1 MANYSKKTENK
12 KEIVDETK
20 HLFDLYSQK
29 RRTWADHAQED
40 KEFRL
45 GKQWSLEQKE
55 TLEARG
61 QAPVVVNRIHP
72 AVETAKALLT
82 ANRPGF
88 RVSPRE
94 DSDNKVAQVFNS
106 LLEYCWQISQ
116 GETVLRQVVD
126 DYYVTGVG
134 YMLCYQDPLKDDG
147 KGEVCFKDIDPLDV
161 YVDPNSRDRL
171 YDDAESIIISRLFT
185 REQAKSMYPMYK
197 KAIKNAASDQKS
209 DMPVTTRDDNDQTT
223 WPEDVMTRED
233 TDYIRG
239 YERYYKI
246 IVDKFRIFETFSGKE
261 YLFNEMEFESY
272 IQRPV
277 WIVNNKPIFRQE
289 VISKLSSQGMMP
301 RESSIP
307 ELIEM
312 GIIKMVKVQV
322 QRVKQC
328 IIMGDKYL
336 YSRELPTEH
345 YPLVPFMNLH
355 TRTPYPM
362 SDVRL
367 VKNLQEYINKIRS
380 LVIAH
385 ATTSTNAK
393 VLIPE
398 GSVDMKEFEEKWAMP
413 GVGIA
418 VDFSEGQPVTV
429 QPTPLPNELY
439 KNEADAK
446 QDIDHQL
453 GLYELMMGNSGA
465 APQTYKATVAIDE
478 FGQRKI
484 KSKQADIEGGLRRI
498 AEVAIPMMQQL
509 YKTEKVFRI
518 ANPNNTTSKYMINKK
533 MVDDKTGEIN
543 KFNDITIGKYDVI
556 VVTGST
562 LPTNRYAQLELYMDA
577 YKNGVIDRQEVLKKT
592 EVFDMEGVME
602 RTDAIGKMEGQIKQQ
617 QEELK
622 KLRGD
627 LQTRDREA
635 VALRKKVEVEKFKS
649 NLDKVSNKAQAS
661 GTVFEKRLNDAI
673 SSISKEIKSEKTDS
687 TSKKEQSTKKRSK

>member
-1 MANYSKKTENK
+1 MNK
-12 KEIVDETK
+12 NKNNKELVDETH

-45 GKQWSLEQKE
+45 GKQWSLEQKN

-106 LLEYCWQISQ
+106 LLEYCWQISS
-116 GETVLRQVVD
+116 GETALRQVVD
-126 DYYVTGVG
+126 DYYVCGVG
-134 YMLCYQDPLKDDG
+134 YMLVYQDPLKDDG

-185 REQAKSMYPMYK
+185 REQAKGMYPMYK
-197 KAIKNAASDQKS
+197 KAIQNAASNQRS
-209 DMPVTTRDDNDQTT
+209 DTPVTTRDDNDQTS
-223 WPEDVMTRED
+223 WPEQVMTRED

-239 YERYYKI
+239 YERYMKI

-277 WIVNNKPIFRQE
+277 WIVNNQPIFRQE
-289 VISKLSSQGMMP
+289 VIEKLSSQGMMP
-301 RESSIP
+301 QESSVP
-307 ELIEM
+307 ELIEL
-312 GIIKMVKVQV
+312 GVIQMVKVQV
-322 QRVKQC
+322 ERVKQC

-380 LVIAH
+380 LIIAH

-398 GSVDMKEFEEKWAMP
+398 GSVDMKEFEEKWAQP

-429 QPTPLPNELY
+429 QPSPLPNELY

-453 GLYELMMGNSGA
+453 GLYELMMGNAGA

-509 YKTEKVFRI
+509 YKTEKIFRI
-518 ANPNNTTSKYMINKK
+518 ANPNNTTSKYIINKR
-533 MVDDKTGEIN
+533 MVDDKTGEVS
-543 KFNDITIGKYDVI
+543 KFNDITVGKYDVV

-592 EVFDMEGVME
+592 EVFDMEGVMQ
-602 RTDAIGKMEGQIKQQ
+602 RTDAIGRMEAQIKQQ

-649 NLDKVSNKAQAS
+649 NLDKVTNKAQAS
-661 GTVFEKRLNDAI
+661 GTVFEKRLNDTI
-673 SSISKEIKSEKTDS
+673 SNINKEIKTDS
-687 TSKKEQSTKKRSK
+687 TSRKEQSKNKGVSDGE

>member
-1 MANYSKKTENK
+1 MNK
-12 KEIVDETK
+12 NKNNKELVDETH

-45 GKQWSLEQKE
+45 GKQWSLEQKN

-106 LLEYCWQISQ
+106 LLEYCWQISS
-116 GETVLRQVVD
+116 GETALRQVVD
-126 DYYVTGVG
+126 DYYVCGVG
-134 YMLCYQDPLKDDG
+134 YMLVYQDPLKDDG

-185 REQAKSMYPMYK
+185 REQAKGMYPMYK
-197 KAIKNAASDQKS
+197 KAIQNAASNQRS
-209 DMPVTTRDDNDQTT
+209 DTPVTTRDDNDQTS
-223 WPEDVMTRED
+223 WPEQVMTRED

-239 YERYYKI
+239 YERYMKI

-277 WIVNNKPIFRQE
+277 WIVNNQPIFRQE
-289 VISKLSSQGMMP
+289 VIEKLSSQGMMP
-301 RESSIP
+301 QESSVP
-307 ELIEM
+307 ELIEL
-312 GIIKMVKVQV
+312 GVIQMVKVQV
-322 QRVKQC
+322 ERVKQC

-380 LVIAH
+380 LIIAH

-398 GSVDMKEFEEKWAMP
+398 GSVDMKEFEEKWAQP

-429 QPTPLPNELY
+429 QPSPLPNELY

-453 GLYELMMGNSGA
+453 GLYELMMGNAGA

-509 YKTEKVFRI
+509 YKTEKIFRI
-518 ANPNNTTSKYMINKK
+518 ANPNNTTSKYIINKR
-533 MVDDKTGEIN
+533 MVDDKTGEVS
-543 KFNDITIGKYDVI
+543 KFNDITVGKYDVV

-592 EVFDMEGVME
+592 EVFDMEGVMQ
-602 RTDAIGKMEGQIKQQ
+602 RTDAIGRMEAQIKQQ

-649 NLDKVSNKAQAS
+649 NLDKVTNKAQAS
-661 GTVFEKRLNDAI
+661 GTVFEKRLNDTI
-673 SSISKEIKSEKTDS
+673 SNINKEIKTDS
-687 TSKKEQSTKKRSK
+687 TSKKEQSKNKGVSDGE